1 MTRIPIALQ
10 LYSVREDCKKD
21 FRGTLEAVARMGYE
35 GVEFAGYY
43 DTPAPELK
51 KWLDDLGLKCAGTHT
66 GIDTLRGDNLQKTVD
81 FNKTLDNPYLIVPGL
96 PADYYESLDKWRE
109 FIKEI
114 SDIALRAGESG
125 MLVGY
130 HNHWAEFRTVEQTTL
145 MDVFLRETAPEVLIQ
160 FDTGNAM
167 EGGAT
172 VLPLLKNYAARA
184 ATIHLKEYSA
194 SLKNALV
201 GEGAVDWRE
210 VFEICEE
217 SEATK
222 WYIVEQ
228 ESYAFP
234 PLECVDKCLQNL
246 KKMGK

>member
-1 MTRIPIALQ
+1 MERIPIALQ

-21 FRGTLEAVARMGYE
+21 FRGTLEAVARMGYD

-51 KWLDDLGLKCAGTHT
+51 KWLDDLGLRCAGTHT
-66 GIDTLRGDNLQKTVD
+66 GIATVRGDNLQQTIE
-81 FNKTLDNPYLIVPGL
+81 FNQTLDNPYLIIPGL

-109 FIKEI
+109 FLKEI

-125 MLVGY
+125 MKVGY
-130 HNHWAEFRTVEQTTL
+130 HNHWAEFNVFEQKPL
-145 MDVFLRETAPEVLIQ
+145 LQYYLEETAPEVLIQ

-167 EGGAT
+167 EGGCT

-184 ATIHLKEYSA
+184 ATIHLKEYSS

-201 GEGAVDWRE
+201 GEGNVDWQE
-210 VFEICEE
+210 VFAICED
-217 SEATK
+217 SEATQ

>member
-1 MTRIPIALQ
+1 MERIPIALQ

-43 DTPAPELK
+43 DAPASELK
-51 KWLDDLGLKCAGTHT
+51 KWLDDLGLRCAGTHT
-66 GIDTLRGDNLQKTVD
+66 SIDTLRGDNLQQTIE
-81 FNKTLDNPYLIVPGL
+81 FNNTLDNPYLIVPGL

-109 FIKEI
+109 FVKEI
-114 SDIALRAGESG
+114 SDIALLAGESG
-125 MLVGY
+125 VKVGY
-130 HNHWAEFRTVEQTTL
+130 HNHWAEFRTFEQTTL
-145 MDVFLRETAPEVLIQ
+145 MDVFLQETAAEVLIQ

-172 VLPLLKNYAARA
+172 VLPLLKTYSNKA
-184 ATIHLKEYSA
+184 ATIHLKEYSVTD
-194 SLKNALV
+194 KNALV
-201 GEGAVDWRE
+201 GEGDVDWRE
-210 VFEICEE
+210 VFATCEE
-217 SEATK
+217 SEVTK